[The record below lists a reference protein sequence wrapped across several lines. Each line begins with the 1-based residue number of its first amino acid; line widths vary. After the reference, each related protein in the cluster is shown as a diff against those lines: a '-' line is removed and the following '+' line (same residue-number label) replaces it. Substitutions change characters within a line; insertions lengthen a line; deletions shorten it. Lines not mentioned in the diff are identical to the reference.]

1 VHARVQEDLEFDAE
15 APVNGLD
22 GVRDGLVGG
31 VVGGVVS
38 GAPST
43 VHALATRGGVL
54 TAARAAGALLGK
66 PGLGRGLVAHAGISM
81 GWGAVLGV
89 ALPRRHPVAAGAVAG
104 LAIAALDL
112 GLIGRRIP
120 EIAALPLA
128 PQVLDHVLFGAAVG
142 ATVAALEQR
151 AAPPFG

>member
-1 VHARVQEDLEFDAE
+1 VHAVVQEDLEFEAE
-15 APVNGLD
+15 APVNAWD

-31 VVGGVVS
+31 VVGGLVS

-43 VHALATRGGVL
+43 VHALVTGGGVL

-66 PGLGRGLVAHAGISM
+66 PGVARGVVAHAGVSL

-89 ALPRRHPVAAGAVAG
+89 VLPRRHTVAAGAVAG

-112 GLIGRRIP
+112 GVVGRRIP
-120 EIAALPLA
+120 EIAALPLV
-128 PQVLDHVLFGAAVG
+128 PQILDHVLFGAVVG
-142 ATVAALEQR
+142 ATVAAL
-151 AAPPFG
+151 AD